1 MVRRVSL
8 AYQAQQAVVS
18 QLQGAQGIAI
28 DQAQLYTY
36 RLNLL
41 GKQFGGTQRAQELL
55 VASGVTMNQ
64 MLTKTPG
71 ALLQIEQQ
79 VAGTNNAMR
88 AMGQT
93 SGTLGNDLV
102 LMDKQATPAAAAMQ
116 KLNQA
121 WDTFTSQMTGTQ
133 NAFDNV
139 ALGLRTLNS
148 NATTASHSLGS
159 AHLTIG
165 ALGTAMDGLTKNDLA
180 LNQAFEA
187 QVSNTNALIDTW
199 RTAGI
204 SSNVFTRG
212 VKDAISTLVPFA
224 RGSKEATAQ
233 LVGLAQEAG
242 FDGPVSMKALVKWLG
257 NTHGALQAVKQ
268 ITNQATIQEALLTSS
283 MNAQGNLIASK
294 LIGDINSA
302 ILAYNGVQKA
312 AANYGKQVAEFG
324 PQSTQAV
331 NALKVLNDHII
342 ASGVAAGDSTRQIAA
357 MIAKVDK
364 IPLSRAIKIV
374 ETGLGHFSISGV
386 MASHALANAKLGP
399 GQRPGGG
406 LAAGGLVSHGTGPTS
421 DDAPLLASRGEFVVK
436 SAAVAKYGTHMMNL
450 LNAGR
455 FAAGGSVGSNPQLTG
470 DVNVLTGAAPVNF
483 DRMFV
488 SQFTSSMERAMTA
501 SMRAAMAAA
510 TAAAARASVPGGATH
525 GSLPYLERLWIA
537 AGGPAGFAHLM
548 AAIAMA
554 ESGGNANARNPSGAS
569 GLWQILGLPFPG
581 NPFDPMTNARMAVS
595 KFRSQGLGA
604 WVTYTNGAYRQFFGG
619 GGIIDEPIHGVGRS
633 GRQYVFGERGPETVV
648 PGKAAGRTGP
658 LFTINGDLNIKDE
671 TDMAMVAQRL
681 SFAVTAASLGS

>member
-1 MVRRVSL
+1 
-8 AYQAQQAVVS
+8 
-18 QLQGAQGIAI
+18 
-28 DQAQLYTY
+28 
-36 RLNLL
+36 
-41 GKQFGGTQRAQELL
+41 
-55 VASGVTMNQ
+55 
-64 MLTKTPG
+64 
-71 ALLQIEQQ
+71 
-79 VAGTNNAMR
+79 
-88 AMGQT
+88 
-93 SGTLGNDLV
+93 
-102 LMDKQATPAAAAMQ
+102 
-116 KLNQA
+116 
-121 WDTFTSQMTGTQ
+121 
-133 NAFDNV
+133 
-139 ALGLRTLNS
+139 
-148 NATTASHSLGS
+148 
-159 AHLTIG
+159 
-165 ALGTAMDGLTKNDLA
+165 
-180 LNQAFEA
+180 
-187 QVSNTNALIDTW
+187 
-199 RTAGI
+199 
-204 SSNVFTRG
+204 
-212 VKDAISTLVPFA
+212 
-224 RGSKEATAQ
+224 
-233 LVGLAQEAG
+233 
-242 FDGPVSMKALVKWLG
+242 
-257 NTHGALQAVKQ
+257 
-268 ITNQATIQEALLTSS
+268 
-283 MNAQGNLIASK
+283 MNAQ
-294 LIGDINSA
+294 
-302 ILAYNGVQKA
+302 
-312 AANYGKQVAEFG
+312 
-324 PQSTQAV
+324 
-331 NALKVLNDHII
+331 
-342 ASGVAAGDSTRQIAA
+342 
-357 MIAKVDK
+357 
-364 IPLSRAIKIV
+364 
-374 ETGLGHFSISGV
+374 
-386 MASHALANAKLGP
+386 
-399 GQRPGGG
+399 
-406 LAAGGLVSHGTGPTS
+406 
-421 DDAPLLASRGEFVVK
+421 
-436 SAAVAKYGTHMMNL
+436 
-450 LNAGR
+450 R